1 MQPVLHCLSQ
11 SCSSSKGQ
19 AMFWSSPLSEEVYS
33 WVVQEQ
39 AHDPFHTYS
48 RIPLISFLH
57 GSSQQG
63 FFSGSQGFLS
73 PFLVCLWISTR
84 LNLTGS
90 CRLQEMTL
98 CLVAVLHLTITC
110 YEHFW
115 IRKKDERCPNL
126 DHKRS
131 YTPIAH
137 THIATEFYLK
147 SSIISISSKINSKFK
162 ALCYLEPGSKQFKH
176 NTRSIYGNKL
186 LQRSDRYKHIKN

>member
-1 MQPVLHCLSQ
+1 
-11 SCSSSKGQ
+11 
-19 AMFWSSPLSEEVYS
+19 MFWSSPLSEEVYS
-33 WVVQEQ
+33 WGVQEQ
-39 AHDPFHTYS
+39 AHDPFHTHS

-98 CLVAVLHLTITC
+98 CLVVVLHLTVTC

-115 IRKKDERCPNL
+115 IRKKRWELPQS
-126 DHKRS
+126 RS
-131 YTPIAH
+131 QEIIYTNSTH
-137 THIATEFYLK
+137 THTATEFYLK

-176 NTRSIYGNKL
+176 NTRSIYGIKL
-186 LQRSDRYKHIKN
+186 LQRSDRNKHIEK